1 MFSWPDAVYTGN
13 FFENKITGKGVLK
26 WSDGRVYDG
35 YWKDGKMNGD
45 GGTMTWPDGKVKKG
59 TWEDGHLVKEKRN

>member
-1 MFSWPDAVYTGN
+1 M
-13 FFENKITGKGVLK
+13 K
-26 WSDGRVYDG
+26 WSDGREYDG

-59 TWEDGHLVKEKRN
+59 TWEDGHLVKE